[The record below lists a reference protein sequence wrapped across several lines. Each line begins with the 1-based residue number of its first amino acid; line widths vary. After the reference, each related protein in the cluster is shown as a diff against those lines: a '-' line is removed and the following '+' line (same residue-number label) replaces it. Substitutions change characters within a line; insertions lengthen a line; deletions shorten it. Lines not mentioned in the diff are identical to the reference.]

1 MVADVHRIGVIDKEK
16 YKRVTEKEIITDEV
30 VITDNRINHIVE
42 RRGQAFYDEYSRYF
56 SEILENPDYIFKDSK
71 EDTAVV
77 SKTIVH
83 NGANVNLVLRLAVE
97 GENQEYKNSI
107 ITAIKEN
114 DKRFL
119 QRLRNNEP
127 VYKID
132 KKE

>member
-1 MVADVHRIGVIDKEK
+1 M
-16 YKRVTEKEIITDEV
+16 
-30 VITDNRINHIVE
+30 
-42 RRGQAFYDEYSRYF
+42 
-56 SEILENPDYIFKDSK
+56 
-71 EDTAVV
+71 
-77 SKTIVH
+77 
-83 NGANVNLVLRLAVE
+83 VLRLAVE